1 MVRKKPQPPSPHSAA
16 SHAPR
21 GILELDRFS
30 EASLRQWKTL
40 SEDLDELERTLHFA
54 LEPERRRLRPELLAA
69 LEDCT
74 GEPLT
79 LERWVRVVSYP
90 VSLNPLSSAGSLRA
104 YGGRFNAGTD
114 LEPGTLDPWPALYLA
129 EDFETAFREKFQ
141 MSSEALT
148 EGLRP
153 QELALG
159 PQGSHVT
166 VTVKGCLMRVFDM
179 TSATVLEPL
188 ARVLR
193 RIKMPSRASQ
203 LKKKLQ
209 IPNHALMM
217 MQTGKQL
224 HDVMFKR
231 NWRVLPVQFDLPAQS
246 QTVAEL
252 IRAAG
257 FEGILYQSTMGPGKC
272 LAVFPDRLAESSFIA
287 LIDRPPHAETIQRLD
302 YLTADQLSGWE
313 QRPFMGRVSK
323 RVIDV

>member
-1 MVRKKPQPPSPHSAA
+1 MARKKPQPPSPRSTA
-16 SHAPR
+16 SHVPR

-30 EASLRQWKTL
+30 EASLRQWQKL

-54 LEPERRRLRPELLAA
+54 IEPERRRLRPELIAA
-69 LEDCT
+69 LDASL
-74 GEPLT
+74 GEPFT
-79 LERWVRVVSYP
+79 VHGWIRVVNYRF
-90 VSLNPLSSAGSLRA
+90 SLNPLSSAGSLRA
-104 YGGRFNAGTD
+104 YGGRFNAGAD

-141 MSSEALT
+141 MRSEALT

-159 PQGSHVT
+159 PQGSHATVAVT
-166 VTVKGCLMRVFDM
+166 GRLTRVFDM
-179 TSATVLEPL
+179 TSVAALDPL

-193 RIKMPSRASQ
+193 RIKMPTRARQ

-209 IPNHALMM
+209 IPNHALWMV
-217 MQTGKQL
+217 QTGKQL
-224 HDVMFKR
+224 YDAVLKH
-231 NWRVLPVQFDLPAQS
+231 NWRVLPAQFDLPAQS

-257 FEGILYQSTMGPGKC
+257 FEAILYQSTMGPGKC

-287 LIDRPPHAETIQRLD
+287 LADEPPHPDTIPRLD
-302 YLTADQLSGWE
+302 YSTADGLAGWATLPAAKA
-313 QRPFMGRVSK
+313 RLK
-323 RVIDV
+323 